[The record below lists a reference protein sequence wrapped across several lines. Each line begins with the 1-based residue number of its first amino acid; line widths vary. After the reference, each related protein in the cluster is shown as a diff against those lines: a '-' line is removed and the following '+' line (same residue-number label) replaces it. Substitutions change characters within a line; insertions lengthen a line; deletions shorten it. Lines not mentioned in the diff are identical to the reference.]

1 MRPAIP
7 ATQVPVPGP
16 GLIDVPPPAPA
27 PTPEPQPEMPGVPG
41 EVIVPAAGPM
51 PSGGASTVIA
61 SQPMFVDQNGTMV
74 AVAAAPQPT
83 VRANAAPQLIGTFQQ
98 TQVAG
103 VQNQVNSQGKV
114 VGQIYTVAAA
124 NGAASNG
131 ATQVL
136 IVPGSTPVPMAGG
149 TQILMVPPE
158 NAAAA
163 AAAGA
168 AQQPAMVTVP
178 SVAAAGAMPP
188 LAGSTIIAAQPGLQA
203 ATVQMPEGISSMA
216 QAVGTQ
222 PGQPA
227 IASATANSIN
237 GVQSGTAGATADGR
251 TIAASTPAIYG

>member
-1 MRPAIP
+1 M
-7 ATQVPVPGP
+7 
-16 GLIDVPPPAPA
+16 
-27 PTPEPQPEMPGVPG
+27 PG
-41 EVIVPAAGPM
+41 EVVVPAAGPM
-51 PSGGASTVIA
+51 PSGTASTVIA
-61 SQPMFVDQNGTMV
+61 SQPMFVDQNGTVV
-74 AVAAAPQPT
+74 AAAAAPQPT
-83 VRANAAPQLIGTFQQ
+83 VRSTAAPQLIGTFQQ

-124 NGAASNG
+124 NGASNG

-163 AAAGA
+163 AAAAGA

-178 SVAAAGAMPP
+178 SVAAAGAMPAT
-188 LAGSTIIAAQPGLQA
+188 AGSTIIAAQPGLQA
-203 ATVQMPEGISSMA
+203 AIVPMPGGISSTA

-227 IASATANSIN
+227 IASASANSVN

-251 TIAASTPAIYG
+251 TIAASTPAIYGKH

>member
-1 MRPAIP
+1 
-7 ATQVPVPGP
+7 
-16 GLIDVPPPAPA
+16 
-27 PTPEPQPEMPGVPG
+27 
-41 EVIVPAAGPM
+41 M
-51 PSGGASTVIA
+51 PSGTASTVIA
-61 SQPMFVDQNGTMV
+61 SQPMFVDQNGTVV
-74 AVAAAPQPT
+74 AAAAAPQPSL
-83 VRANAAPQLIGTFQQ
+83 RATAAPQLIGTFQQ

-124 NGAASNG
+124 NGASNG

-158 NAAAA
+158 NADAAAA

-178 SVAAAGAMPP
+178 SVAAAGAMHAT
-188 LAGSTIIAAQPGLQA
+188 AGSTIIAAQPGLQA
-203 ATVQMPEGISSMA
+203 ATVPMPGGISSTA

-227 IASATANSIN
+227 IASASANSIN
-237 GVQSGTAGATADGR
+237 GVPSGAAGATADGR
-251 TIAASTPAIYG
+251 TIAASTPAIYGKH